1 MHFKSPTLVKL
12 FIFFALAIV
21 LQSCG
26 PEKPGTYRNEQIKS
40 SLRADFHALND
51 QLFIGLKANNVKWLS
66 GIMSQ
71 EFIDD
76 GNKFRTVDHLSNR
89 MKEDS
94 SYTILDEYY
103 VVNETKGKHTVE
115 CGNRNINNY
124 KVEYIADTRE
134 MYLVFFAPKVN
145 PNRWL
150 IAAQYNKLDYGWK
163 LTAMDVERYV
173 TNGKTAPEL
182 YELAKEKAAKNCLVD
197 AADIMA
203 QAIECLRPA
212 IGWEYPD
219 EKEMADYYGDLVEKV
234 NKKYD
239 FPYTLSHVKTQPQI
253 FRVFNQKSPEG
264 VFPMIYYLSDIK
276 LKDTTALKKENEDI
290 RKVIGEAMPGIDK
303 DKKYVFYSVF
313 NQMPDGTKA
322 FDHFDITEKL
332 QP

>member
-1 MHFKSPTLVKL
+1 MQPKLSLIKL
-12 FIFFALAIV
+12 FAFLSLTAI

-26 PEKPGTYRNEQIKS
+26 PEKPGTYRNDQIKS
-40 SLRADFHALND
+40 GKRADFHSLND
-51 QLFIGLKANNVKWLS
+51 QLFIGLKANNAKQLS
-66 GIMSQ
+66 GIMSA

-76 GNKFRTVDHLSNR
+76 HSKLRTVELLSNR

-103 VVNETKGKHTVE
+103 IVNDTKGKHKVE
-115 CGNRNINNY
+115 CDSRNINNY
-124 KVEYIADTRE
+124 KVNYIADTRE
-134 MYLVFFAPKVN
+134 MYLVFFTPKVN

-163 LTAMDVERYV
+163 LTALDVERYI

-182 YELAKEKAAKNCLVD
+182 YKLAKEKAAKNCLVE
-197 AADIMA
+197 AADIMG

-212 IGWEYPD
+212 IGWQYPD
-219 EKEMADYYGDLVEKV
+219 EKEITDFYGDLVEKV
-234 NKKYD
+234 NKKYN
-239 FPYTLSHVKTQPQI
+239 FPYTLSRVKTQPQI
-253 FRVFNQKSPEG
+253 FRVFNQKSPDG

-276 LKDTTALKKENEDI
+276 LKDTIALKKENESI
-290 RKVIGEAMPGIDK
+290 RKVIGQAMPGIDK